1 MISVLA
7 QERLLGA
14 ALGGIFMGVI
24 VLEQRKGIYALISEN
39 QPQKKAG
46 YELMSTIMQLNYCH
60 RKEICTTGIQ
70 TGAQAG
76 LIPPL
81 YAKKPPSDFAHAWN
95 KAVDRTLGPVIV
107 ALSSRGW

>member
-46 YELMSTIMQLNYCH
+46 YEL
-60 RKEICTTGIQ
+60 
-70 TGAQAG
+70 
-76 LIPPL
+76 IPPL
-81 YAKKPPSDFAHAWN
+81 YANKPPSDFAHAWN